1 MESQL
6 TIGSFFAKF
15 VAEVV
20 HSLDCTKGDV
30 ATLIFWTELILWMP
44 QVSKGRNRLDC
55 DPLCNV

>member
-6 TIGSFFAKF
+6 TIGSCFAKF

-30 ATLIFWTELILWMP
+30 EFFLHVDV
-44 QVSKGRNRLDC
+44 VSFQRSQMIGL
-55 DPLCNV
+55 